1 MLEMGILCGRAGSV
15 PLFPHPFRQCQPSI
29 PSGLPP
35 LVLLIPFLRGSCSPL
50 VVPCGDSG
58 PAESKFRGVV
68 GGVSRQDGAGGGG
81 PLPSCSCWSF
91 SWSCCSPVGCCRG
104 HPFVVE
110 VSGGGSSA
118 SRSVQPR
125 GVQRPDGGTVLPGV
139 ITGLGL
145 TSSTSGTMGGS
156 LLERRK
162 VLCENLGGSC
172 HPMGAPH
179 HPAIET

>member
-1 MLEMGILCGRAGSV
+1 M
-15 PLFPHPFRQCQPSI
+15 
-29 PSGLPP
+29 
-35 LVLLIPFLRGSCSPL
+35 
-50 VVPCGDSG
+50 
-58 PAESKFRGVV
+58 
-68 GGVSRQDGAGGGG
+68 
-81 PLPSCSCWSF
+81 
-91 SWSCCSPVGCCRG
+91 
-104 HPFVVE
+104 VE

-139 ITGLGL
+139 ITGLEL